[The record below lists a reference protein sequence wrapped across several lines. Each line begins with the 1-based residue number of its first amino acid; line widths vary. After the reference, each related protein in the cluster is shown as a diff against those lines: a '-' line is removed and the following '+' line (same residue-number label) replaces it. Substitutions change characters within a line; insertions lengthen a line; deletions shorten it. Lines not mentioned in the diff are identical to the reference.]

1 MKRLV
6 ALLPVLIAFQAGAPP
21 ALAWTWPVDGPVL
34 RPFSLGDDPYAAGQ
48 HRGIDVAAASGSPVR
63 APVAGSVSF
72 AGTVPGGGRTVTLLT
87 EDGYAVTLVHLGGIA
102 TARGAPVV
110 EGAVVG
116 TIGPSGDAEHPQGYI
131 HLGVRAADDPNGYLD
146 PLGLLPVREVAPPV
160 ADLVEGTDS
169 PKEPAPTPDP
179 VTAPAPVLPEEA
191 PAAPPAPPA
200 PDEPVV
206 VPAAAEAGGRGEP
219 SAAVAVPAGAVG
231 EPAQSPPPTA
241 HRRAARVAGPA
252 SAESGA
258 DPGMTTRTVR
268 RFFER
273 SALTRESG
281 TPPAAARGPGAAR
294 GGAAE
299 EPPGLSL
306 GTAALAGMGALA
318 ALVAL
323 AALAALAAALPRLRS
338 RSSEPQRRAG
348 RRDSAPS
355 VVLAS
360 YSPTAP
366 RRRGVIMN
374 RVLRRGQLG
383 HARPAHAA
391 APVLADATGRAA
403 EDARRPRTAEDD
415 RLIPHGD
422 LEWIPLRESEALADL
437 DRDDDP
443 AQLVEVPD
451 DARRR
456 LATTVVA
463 NPRAHRVRRHQSSRC
478 RRPERFVA
486 R

>member
-48 HRGIDVAAASGSPVR
+48 HRGIDVAAASGSPVG
-63 APVAGSVSF
+63 APVAGTVSF

-102 TARGAPVV
+102 VVRGAPVV
-110 EGAVVG
+110 EGAAVG
-116 TIGPSGDAEHPQGYI
+116 TIGPSGDPEHPQGYV
-131 HLGVRAADDPNGYLD
+131 HLGVRAADDPYGYLD
-146 PLGLLPVREVAPPV
+146 PLGFLPVREVTPPPV

-169 PKEPAPTPDP
+169 PEEPAPTPAP
-179 VTAPAPVLPEEA
+179 VTAPAPVPPEEA

-200 PDEPVV
+200 PGEPAV
-206 VPAAAEAGGRGEP
+206 VPAAAEAGGGGER
-219 SAAVAVPAGAVG
+219 SAAADVAAGAVG
-231 EPAQSPPPTA
+231 EPAQSVPPTA
-241 HRRAARVAGPA
+241 HRRAAPA
-252 SAESGA
+252 SAESSA
-258 DPGMTTRTVR
+258 DPDTTTRTAR
-268 RFFER
+268 RFFEL
-273 SALTRESG
+273 SALTPESG
-281 TPPAAARGPGAAR
+281 TPSAAARGPGAAR
-294 GGAAE
+294 EGAAREGVAE
-299 EPPGLSL
+299 ELPRLSL
-306 GTAALAGMGALA
+306 GTAALAVTGTLA
-318 ALVAL
+318 ALV
-323 AALAALAAALPRLRS
+323 ALAAALPRLRTRPRMS
-338 RSSEPQRRAG
+338 IEPQCRAG
-348 RRDSAPS
+348 RRDSASS

-360 YSPTAP
+360 HSPSPP
-366 RRRGVIMN
+366 RRRDVILN

-383 HARPAHAA
+383 HARPANAA
-391 APVLADATGRAA
+391 APMLADATGGAA

-415 RLIPHGD
+415 RLIPHRD

-456 LATTVVA
+456 PATPVVA

-478 RRPERFVA
+478 RRPERLVA